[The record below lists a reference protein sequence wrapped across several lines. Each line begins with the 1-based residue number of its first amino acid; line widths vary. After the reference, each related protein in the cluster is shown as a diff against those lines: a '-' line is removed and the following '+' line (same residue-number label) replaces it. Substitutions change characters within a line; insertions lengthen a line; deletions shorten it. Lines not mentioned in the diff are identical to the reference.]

1 MLEEKIKLKCCDC
14 GKNFEKTF
22 FDSLHTGFLKCPYC
36 GSFNV
41 KSINEFSSV
50 LDFFKRGGQKNPPSV

>member
-1 MLEEKIKLKCCDC
+1 MLEEKVKLKCCNC
-14 GKNFEKTF
+14 GKTFEKKV

-41 KSINEFSSV
+41 KSINEFSSI
-50 LDFFKRGGQKNPPSV
+50 LDFLKRKNKN